1 MTVRGLYAS
10 QIRNKQSHPNN
21 NNSFRGSYARRC
33 SKHVCC
39 CNKGI
44 ASAHTVPSATQSTP
58 TEAKSYIMGVK
69 KLQLYDDPHSEF
81 SAKVKVALFAK
92 GLSWTPLAVPCGS
105 TRSPEF
111 LAVNPLGKIPV
122 LCITFDDGRR
132 EVICE
137 SEVIVEYLED
147 QFPQPPLLPADPV
160 ERSKAR
166 LISRFHDL
174 YLEPALRRLYPQVA
188 PSVRSEQVVQEAA
201 AAFHARLAELE
212 GLLPAGPSLALTD
225 TQLTLADCA
234 YPALLL
240 YAELI
245 LPALGLPPL
254 RYEGRLRLQRWRDA
268 LWEQPAVARVLEEL
282 RPAAEEW
289 LEGMLHK

>member
-1 MTVRGLYAS
+1 MTVGGLYAR
-10 QIRNKQSHPNN
+10 QIRNKHSHPNN
-21 NNSFRGSYARRC
+21 NNSFFNRRF

-39 CNKGI
+39 CNIGT
-44 ASAHTVPSATQSTP
+44 ASAHTVPSATQSP
-58 TEAKSYIMGVK
+58 PPEAISYNMGVK

-111 LAVNPLGKIPV
+111 LAVNSLGKIPV
-122 LCITFDDGRR
+122 LCVTFDDGRR

-147 QFPQPPLLPADPV
+147 QFPQPPLLPADPI

-174 YLEPALRRLYPQVA
+174 YLEPALRRLYPHVA
-188 PSVRSEQVVQEAA
+188 PSVRSEHVVQQEAA

-225 TQLTLADCA
+225 SHLTLADCA

-254 RYEGRLRLQRWRDA
+254 RYEGRLRLRRWRDA

-289 LEGMLHK
+289 LEGMLRK